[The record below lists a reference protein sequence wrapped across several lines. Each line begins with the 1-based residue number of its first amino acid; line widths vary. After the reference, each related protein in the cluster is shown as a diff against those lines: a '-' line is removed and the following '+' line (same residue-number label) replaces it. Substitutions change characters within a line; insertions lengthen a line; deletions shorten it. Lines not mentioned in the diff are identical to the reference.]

1 MGILD
6 FITKKNPA
14 APAPAGAT
22 ETSAATPEAL
32 KAELTKLGLDASKVE
47 IAVDGSKV
55 TLSGSAATT
64 ADSEKIALTIGNTKG
79 VSQVVNNLAVATAQA
94 DSHFYTVK
102 AGDTLSKI
110 AQTAYGDPN
119 KYQKIFEANRPMLKD
134 ADHIYPGQ
142 VLRIP
147 DATQPIASA
156 GSTTAAAA
164 GLWKPPAEVAAKQE
178 AKGDDVV
185 WKAPTT

>member
-6 FITKKNPA
+6 FMGKKNPA

-22 ETSAATPEAL
+22 ETTAATPDAL

-64 ADSEKIALTIGNTKG
+64 ADAEKIALTIGNTQG
-79 VSQVVNNLAVATAQA
+79 VAQVVNNIAVAAAHA

-102 AGDTLSKI
+102 AGDNLSNI
-110 AQTAYGDPN
+110 AKVAYGDPN
-119 KYQKIFEANRPMLKD
+119 KYHQIFEANRPMLKD

-147 DATQPIASA
+147 DATQPVASTGA
-156 GSTTAAAA
+156 TTAAAA

-178 AKGDDVV
+178 AKSDDVV